1 MNKTSSKTVLSI
13 GFGTILV
20 LLVIMTVNWLNYI
33 QETTEHIEE
42 ILEEQKET
50 ALVFKMRDS
59 AHMRALILHRIAL
72 LDDSFDRD
80 DEYMQFKQLA
90 SDFIQARD
98 ALVAMG
104 MNPEEEKIWK
114 NAKKLI
120 FQGGQTQLNSV
131 EHFLEDR
138 DKIARDL
145 LLNEVTPIQNKV
157 MAELTKMLDVQRDVM
172 QRAAKATVAANEN
185 SFNMVLFF
193 GVIIFIIGGSVAIF
207 AIRSSGKNEQELI
220 ETQQAAESANQYK
233 SLFLANMSHEIRTP
247 LTAVIGYAETL
258 LNNSLKKTERLDYT
272 NTIIRNGKHLL
283 QVINDILDLS
293 KIEANKLDIEIIDV
307 SPLNILGEVES
318 VMGQIAR
325 EKGLDFQIQYLFP
338 IPEVIDSD
346 PTRLKQILLN
356 IVSNAIKF
364 TERGSITISCGY
376 DSINN
381 QMTFIISDTGIGMD
395 SKAIEQI
402 FNPFS
407 QADASTTRK
416 YGGTGLGLTISR
428 QLANMLDG
436 DLECTSHPGRGTRFT
451 LNICSG
457 EVNQES
463 LLFSLPENWSTRDE
477 NHQTEALRIQG
488 KILLAEDSPDI
499 QGLVS
504 MYIKRTGAEVTAVE
518 NGQLAVEEAMANDFD
533 LILMDM
539 QMPVMDGMQAT
550 QWLRSTGYD
559 GKIIALTANAMKE
572 DRERFA
578 KAGVDDFLAKPIDL
592 QKFYATLAKH
602 IKTSEDLSIIKN
614 ESKDDL
620 LTELTNNFKQGLPD
634 LMLEF
639 ASALENQD
647 ADTLRQVAHKLKGMG
662 GSFGYPEITE
672 TSANIETFAKE
683 QELQQ
688 AEKQFIS
695 LNEMCKNIAN
705 K

>member
-104 MNPEEEKIWK
+104 MNPEEEIIWK

-672 TSANIETFAKE
+672 ISANIETFAKE

>member
-20 LLVIMTVNWLNYI
+20 LLVIMTANWLSYI

-50 ALVFKMRDS
+50 ALVFKMRDA

-98 ALVAMG
+98 ALVAIG

-114 NAKKLI
+114 NAKELI
-120 FQGGQTQLNSV
+120 FKGGQTQQNSI

-138 DKIARDL
+138 DTIARDL

-157 MAELTKMLDVQRDVM
+157 MTELTKMLNVQRNVM
-172 QRAAKATVAANEN
+172 QRAAKASVTANEN

-193 GVIIFIIGGSVAIF
+193 GVIIFLIGGSVAIF
-207 AIRSSGKNEQELI
+207 AIQSSGNNERELI

-247 LTAVIGYAETL
+247 LTAIIGYAETL
-258 LNNSLKKTERLDYT
+258 LNSGLNNTERLDYT

-283 QVINDILDLS
+283 QIINDILDLS

-307 SPLNILGEVES
+307 SPLRILGEIES

-325 EKGLDFQIQYLFP
+325 DKGLDFQIQYLFP
-338 IPEVIDSD
+338 IPEIIDSD

-364 TERGSITISCGY
+364 TERGSIAISCSY
-376 DSINN
+376 DSISH
-381 QMTFIISDTGIGMD
+381 QMTFIITDTGIGMD
-395 SKAIEQI
+395 SKAIKQI
-402 FNPFS
+402 FRPFS

-436 DLECTSHPGRGTRFT
+436 DLECTSHPGKGTRFT
-451 LNICSG
+451 LNISPG
-457 EVNQES
+457 EVDQEH
-463 LLFSLPENWSTRDE
+463 LLFSLPESWSTRSE
-477 NHQTEALRIQG
+477 NHQTEVLRLQG

-499 QGLVS
+499 QNLVS
-504 MYIKRTGAEVTAVE
+504 MYIKRAGAEVTAVE
-518 NGQLAVEEAMANDFD
+518 NGQLAVEKAMADEFD

-539 QMPVMDGMQAT
+539 QMPIMDGLQAT

-572 DRERFA
+572 ERERFA
-578 KAGVDDFLAKPIDL
+578 EAGVDDFLAKPIDL
-592 QKFYATLAKH
+592 QNFYTTLAKH
-602 IKTSEDLSIIKN
+602 INTSEDPPISKN
-614 ESKDDL
+614 ENKDDL
-620 LTELTNNFKQGLPD
+620 LMELTNNFKQGLPEI
-634 LMLEF
+634 MLEF

-647 ADTLRQVAHKLKGMG
+647 TNTLRQVAHKLKGMG
-662 GSFGYPEITE
+662 GSFGYPKISEI
-672 TSANIETFAKE
+672 SANIEIFAKE
-683 QELQQ
+683 QELQK
-688 AEKQFIS
+688 AEKECIS
-695 LNEMCKNIAN
+695 LNEICKSIAN